1 MPLLVC
7 LGVACSS
14 ARVRTVS
21 DSDYPGALRTP
32 ASLGLDL
39 MWQQR
44 VTARWGDGMERGFEA
59 AVQKRGDTL
68 TVIGLSPLGQAGF
81 VLTQD
86 TAGVRFENRTD
97 MELPFSPRFVLL
109 DVQRTFFP
117 WLPINGAVSDGEH
130 SAVVDGERVVEVRS
144 GGKLRERRFTRC
156 DGMPAG
162 DIVVRYEWSETDVG
176 RVAPRR
182 AVLDN
187 GWFGYRMTVE
197 THAETVLSRGG
208 S

>member
-1 MPLLVC
+1 
-7 LGVACSS
+7 
-14 ARVRTVS
+14 
-21 DSDYPGALRTP
+21 
-32 ASLGLDL
+32 

-59 AVQKRGDTL
+59 AVQKQGDTL

-86 TAGVRFENRTD
+86 SAGVRFENRTD
-97 MELPFSPRFVLL
+97 MQLPFPPRFVLL

-117 WLPINGAVSDGEH
+117 WLPTTGPVSDGER
-130 SAVVDGERVVEVRS
+130 SAVVDGERVVEIRS
-144 GGKLRERRFTRC
+144 GGKLKERRFTRC

-187 GWFGYRMTVE
+187 GWFDYRMTVE